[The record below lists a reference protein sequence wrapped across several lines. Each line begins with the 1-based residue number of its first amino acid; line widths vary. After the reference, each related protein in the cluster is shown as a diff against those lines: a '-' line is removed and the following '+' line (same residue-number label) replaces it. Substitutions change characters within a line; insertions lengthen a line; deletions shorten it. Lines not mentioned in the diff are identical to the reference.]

1 MRTAPRP
8 SLLCLSVRLSLSH
21 KADCM
26 STRDWCAVMS
36 RVNWWH
42 GIQKHG
48 LQQAAIAS
56 PTGQWTRSVSFSEEA
71 PCVKFIPGSA
81 EQRGTNFKL
90 ALSGERPF
98 CRPLKHKEGYFLLTA
113 EVDGET
119 RRSIFLGLQVST
131 LSCRWSSMLTRG

>member
-1 MRTAPRP
+1 M
-8 SLLCLSVRLSLSH
+8 
-21 KADCM
+21 
-26 STRDWCAVMS
+26 
-36 RVNWWH
+36 
-42 GIQKHG
+42 
-48 LQQAAIAS
+48 
-56 PTGQWTRSVSFSEEA
+56 
-71 PCVKFIPGSA
+71 KFIPGSA

-131 LSCRWSSMLTRG
+131 LSCRWSSILTRG